1 MCPIFFMTHQWD
13 QWKFAYPPISDLTI
27 LLLSTRLLFQYSN
40 FISLSRALNIEKT
53 VTLHGKRL
61 KQESWEVSLIV
72 LTQDATNRTLI
83 KVFSQNGRI
92 KLSAMSTKKIKNVT
106 DNISGK
112 YYENVFTR
120 KETFILGLLLI
131 HKMLHLHCNS

>member
-13 QWKFAYPPISDLTI
+13 QWKFAYLPISDLTI

-112 YYENVFTR
+112 YYKKVFTR
-120 KETFILGLLLI
+120 KETFIIGLLLI
-131 HKMLHLHCNS
+131 HKMLYLHCNS